1 MVGMMTGMT
10 TGVIVSGDDIPS
22 ERTNEGKEPRKL
34 KAGIARAREPQTED
48 MVTTTT
54 DDDDDSGGDHT
65 THLLTPTC

>member
-1 MVGMMTGMT
+1 MVTGMT
-10 TGVIVSGDDIPS
+10 GEVSGDIPT

-48 MVTTTT
+48 MVTTT